1 MFGSLRKRAPP
12 WAIKDEP
19 KEIDSTERQPFN
31 LALLT
36 KTNAEPGGLLAQS
49 ADSALQARLKGVP
62 LGMGDA
68 FLFFQVA
75 SPDTDERMLVQPDA
89 KFYLTCCVRAQLP
102 NAHNV
107 AGVPRGA
114 SS

>member
-1 MFGSLRKRAPP
+1 MCLVPCVKEFPP

-49 ADSALQARLKGVP
+49 ADSALQARLKRVP
-62 LGMGDA
+62 LEPPPFSSLRAMR
-68 FLFFQVA
+68 FSFFKL
-75 SPDTDERMLVQPDA
+75 P
-89 KFYLTCCVRAQLP
+89 AQIP
-102 NAHNV
+102 TS
-107 AGVPRGA
+107 GC
-114 SS
+114 